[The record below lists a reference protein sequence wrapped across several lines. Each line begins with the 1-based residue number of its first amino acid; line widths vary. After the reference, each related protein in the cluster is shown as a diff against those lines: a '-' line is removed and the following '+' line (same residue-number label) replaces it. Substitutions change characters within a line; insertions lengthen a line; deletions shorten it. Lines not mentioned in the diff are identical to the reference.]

1 MATYVTPE
9 GQKYSIPEEG
19 EVFRI
24 KDSPT
29 GGIAIRSGNQLL
41 ETDLEKLGT
50 KLFTPTAANPT
61 YDTLT
66 PAQRQALGTQ
76 YLSQQGI
83 DYNTISEG
91 DYLLPDLY
99 EAFRRLGGHSE
110 LTDYSL
116 LKSTP
121 KTQGE
126 TITAT
131 VGSQNPQGVDI
142 MSSTQG
148 ELLKTPSIQENLAAI
163 PPEQTTSTTPPTTLT
178 PEQQTAYYASEGN
191 KPNPLSPADWLKQ
204 QGGGA
209 APTGATPTP
218 SPVLTP
224 EQQKAYYASEG
235 NKPNPLS
242 PLDWLKQQSAGAP
255 ASVAPGTTAPA
266 ASPPATTY
274 VPAPAPAPAGG
285 TKAPGSVQVVVDTRK
300 EIAQIDAAVNAA
312 AQQEVIT
319 ITNETT
325 PTVRESSKLLEKLA
339 DVFST
344 EKAPAPPSLAQ
355 TFQEQRAALG
365 VGEFETRLSDIDGKL
380 AQLDADYSSV
390 LEEEEG
396 RLVSMGAIQRRQS
409 ALGIEYNRQ
418 KRDLIAERDSVAR
431 ILDVKYG
438 IINTMVNLTGQ
449 DYANASQAYQV
460 KFNQAIT
467 LFNAFRGVEQ
477 DQISDL
483 QRKEDVARANVQI
496 MANLLKQSNVDFTT
510 LSPATQLEIR
520 KAETQAGFPIGFI
533 AAVTKAAKATNS
545 TEVQFLPAFTDAS
558 GARIQPVVL
567 TDSKGGYSISNVT
580 LGQTETKA
588 AAQSEV
594 QFLPPYTNT
603 AGNRIQPVAVKNP
616 NGSYSITE
624 TVLGQAE
631 LPAGGAAGETPG
643 GGTPSGGAGGG
654 QQVSD
659 FAKAR
664 QYITDNPK
672 ASENTIRSYLQ
683 ENTKLNESEIT
694 TLLKE
699 KAESTTI
706 VITKDYIKSLFT
718 EDELKA
724 AAKASGFT
732 RGGWGP
738 FNTGVGPEGV
748 DDYLNWVMEDVERK
762 RKLGMKDNEIAKE
775 KFGK

>member
-266 ASPPATTY
+266 ASPPATTD

-483 QRKEDVARANVQI
+483 ERKQDTARANVQI
-496 MANLLKQSNVDFTT
+496 MANLLKSSNVDFAT
-510 LSPATQLEIR
+510 LSPAQQLEIR

-533 AAVTKAAKATNS
+533 AAVTKAANATNS
-545 TEVQFLPAFTDAS
+545 TEVQFLPAFPDAS

-580 LGQTETKA
+580 LAQMETK
-588 AAQSEV
+588 SE
-594 QFLPPYTNT
+594 
-603 AGNRIQPVAVKNP
+603 
-616 NGSYSITE
+616 
-624 TVLGQAE
+624 AE

-654 QQVSD
+654 QPVSD